1 MASKSTDVPTYS
13 QIACVGAG
21 LSAVALGATLQRWYG
36 LGDIQ
41 FFERHPTS
49 GGTWYINSYPGER
62 GYALSHSSIRT
73 NTLVG
78 CGCDVPSALY
88 SFSFAPNPNWTKLM
102 PSNKE
107 IKEYI
112 VDVVKT
118 YDLLPKITFG
128 TEVVRTVWREDANR
142 WLLYLRELKTGREY
156 THECQILFAATGQL
170 VEPRPCEIPGA
181 SDFRGSIFH
190 SARWDH
196 SVDLNGKNVVVI
208 GNGCT
213 AAQIVP
219 ALANSG
225 QVKSLT
231 QIVRTKHWIFP
242 APNFTYPKVLQWI
255 FRYVPLAMRLHRLH
269 IFLVAEND
277 FRLFPM
283 TKGAAR
289 LREKRRKQVE
299 KYMREASPRK
309 YHDLLI
315 PDFDVGCKR
324 RIFDPGYLESLHL
337 DNVLLTDA
345 KTERITEEGIET
357 DKGFIPADVI
367 VLATGFQTNKFI
379 PYMDVVGRNGE
390 TVSKHWGRYGGPA
403 AYNCSALNGF
413 PNFFILLGPNAAT
426 GHTSAM
432 MAAENSINYALRILK
447 PVLDGDA
454 ASVEVTAKAEHD
466 YAYWVQDA
474 LSKRVWN
481 AGCMSWYLN
490 DQKWNSMSYPWT
502 QGHYWWR
509 SLFPTWSDWTIKC
522 LGQEL
527 RAQNALKVRTS
538 IVVLSFTKTPL
549 FKGETNQSHFFM
561 PLLHVD
567 TVVDAIVDTL
577 DSALSRTIFLPGIFR
592 FLAGLRG
599 APDWAQNLIRGG
611 TKSLKVEFKGRQKID
626 PQTGRLV
633 T

>member
-36 LGDIQ
+36 LEDIQ

-49 GGTWYINSYPGER
+49 GGTWYINSYP
-62 GYALSHSSIRT
+62 
-73 NTLVG
+73 G

-112 VDVVKT
+112 DDVVDT
-118 YDLLPKITFG
+118 YNLLPKMSFE

-255 FRYVPLAMRLHRLH
+255 FRYVPLAMKLHRLH

-324 RIFDPGYLESLHL
+324 RIFDPGYLESLHQ

-454 ASVEVTAKAEHD
+454 SSVEVTAKAEHD

-481 AGCMSWYLN
+481 AGCVSWYLN

-509 SLFPTWSDWTIKC
+509 SLFPTWSDWTIK
-522 LGQEL
+522 
-527 RAQNALKVRTS
+527 VRQ
-538 IVVLSFTKTPL
+538 LSCVPSDRHAHT
-549 FKGETNQSHFFM
+549 
-561 PLLHVD
+561 
-567 TVVDAIVDTL
+567 
-577 DSALSRTIFLPGIFR
+577 DS
-592 FLAGLRG
+592 
-599 APDWAQNLIRGG
+599 
-611 TKSLKVEFKGRQKID
+611 
-626 PQTGRLV
+626 
-633 T
+633 